1 MNGFIELTSMMKD
14 KMLVRISDITLV
26 TQVEGYKYAL
36 IRLHGS
42 TTMIEV
48 KHTYEEIKRLI
59 EQNGVEEDDLK

>member
-1 MNGFIELTSMMKD
+1 MDGFIELTSMLKD

-42 TTMIEV
+42 STMIEV
-48 KHTYEEIKRLI
+48 KHTYDEIKRLI
-59 EQNGVEEDDLK
+59 EENGVEEDDLK

>member
-26 TQVEGYKYAL
+26 TQVDGCKYAL

-59 EQNGVEEDDLK
+59 EENGVEEDDLK

>member
-1 MNGFIELTSMMKD
+1 MDGFIELTSMMKD

-26 TQVEGYKYAL
+26 TQVEGSKHTL

-48 KHTYEEIKRLI
+48 KHTYDEIKRLI
-59 EQNGVEEDDLK
+59 EENGVEEDDLK